1 MYGRNV
7 LIEKELTTLWE
18 LITECFEDTM
28 LRILMVAAFVS
39 TFIGILE
46 DGIATGWTEGYII
59 S

>member
-7 LIEKELTTLWE
+7 LIEKALTTLWE

-39 TFIGILE
+39 TFIGVLE
-46 DGIATGWTEGYII
+46 DGIATGWTEG
-59 S
+59 